1 MTAISLTQAG
11 LTGYLAAAAGY
22 LVFALLVLFWWEYR
36 LAGLITAT
44 ASFATSL
51 WATTTAYALYTGH
64 IGWASQSF
72 EIARS
77 CGWLVLLISVLHWV
91 PPVRRSGFAAVLVG
105 FGAAAIGLTLLLGA
119 NPAAGLGSAGLRQ
132 LLVMVPHLVLAV
144 IGLFAYDF
152 FLYADAVLFLR
163 LNADLFLA
171 RGAADVLVL
180 PFLVVYAARN
190 RKAGPTIVVSRR
202 VALHSVTLFCA
213 GLYLMLMAAAGYY
226 VRRFGGEWSGF
237 LQAVFFFGAVL
248 LLVIPLVSGSSRAYL
263 RVLIEKSF
271 FKYKYDYRA
280 EWLRF
285 IETISRTDTSEDLRA
300 RVIRAVC
307 DIMESPEGGLWI
319 ERAPGGYGLALSW
332 NCSRWELDPAH
343 ADIDAQASLVQ
354 FLEQKQWVIDLEEFA
369 QAPERYPELS
379 ELPEWLRSVARAWL
393 VVPLIRQRQLFG
405 LIIVGRPR
413 VRRDLSWED
422 FDLLKTVGRQAASY
436 LAEQEASEALAE
448 GHQFEA
454 FNKRFAFVAH
464 DIKNAV
470 SQLSL
475 IVANAA
481 RHRDNAAFQEDAN
494 ETLRQSVEKLNRLLR
509 QLSVKAPSAAPV
521 KAIALAPLLHKIVAG
536 RRDLE
541 RPVVSLTV
549 RAETIAV
556 IADEDRLKAI
566 VEHLVQNAV
575 EAVGD
580 DGLVHV
586 RLSGAGKMAV
596 LEVED
601 NGPGM
606 DADFIRDRLFR
617 PFATTKGTGY
627 GIGVY
632 ESREYAA
639 SLGGRLD
646 VVSRPG
652 SGTIMRVT
660 LPLLETVLS

>member
-1 MTAISLTQAG
+1 
-11 LTGYLAAAAGY
+11 
-22 LVFALLVLFWWEYR
+22 
-36 LAGLITAT
+36 
-44 ASFATSL
+44 
-51 WATTTAYALYTGH
+51 
-64 IGWASQSF
+64 
-72 EIARS
+72 
-77 CGWLVLLISVLHWV
+77 
-91 PPVRRSGFAAVLVG
+91 
-105 FGAAAIGLTLLLGA
+105 
-119 NPAAGLGSAGLRQ
+119 
-132 LLVMVPHLVLAV
+132 MVPHLVLAV
-144 IGLFAYDF
+144 IGLALVENLFRNSPQPRYWTIKYLCLGVGALFAYDF

-226 VRRFGGEWSGF
+226 VRRFGGEWSSF

-379 ELPEWLRSVARAWL
+379 DLPEWLRSVARAWL